1 MRLSTPLWAESA
13 LVVTC
18 HTADSWPIR
27 QMAVPG
33 PFPIQAGHEE
43 GGAEWE
49 TTKRGGPPKA
59 ESHAS
64 PQSRPT
70 NTSTDLLI
78 GTGPFS

>member
-1 MRLSTPLWAESA
+1 MRLSTPLWAGSA

-18 HTADSWPIR
+18 RTAGSWPIR

-43 GGAEWE
+43 GVEDGEA
-49 TTKRGGPPKA
+49 KRA
-59 ESHAS
+59 LESQAN